1 MNLRAPGAA
10 YAAHGLAAALAAG
23 LLLVAILGW
32 NDLTDT
38 IADNLFEPKEGT
50 ESSQA
55 DTWVR
60 VGLAVIALAL
70 LAVRGVWA
78 DVVLVVVLGLVVS
91 ALFGSGHATYD
102 TYAKPS
108 PEEDPARKVAAEDVR
123 VTVPADS
130 LTAPP
135 SKVPRDAPARLV
147 AVVNVRDEDGQIRIE
162 ARRHEVT
169 PRQTLAADEAPGDD
183 VLVDV
188 ARGSDDETASALLA
202 DIEAAQAIYL
212 LPD

>member
-108 PEEDPARKVAAEDVR
+108 PEEEPARKVAADDVR
-123 VTVPADS
+123 VTVPGGLAHEAALGS
-130 LTAPP
+130 
-135 SKVPRDAPARLV
+135 S
-147 AVVNVRDEDGQIRIE
+147 
-162 ARRHEVT
+162 ARR
-169 PRQTLAADEAPGDD
+169 ASA
-183 VLVDV
+183 
-188 ARGSDDETASALLA
+188 ARGSGEGSR
-202 DIEAAQAIYL
+202 
-212 LPD
+212 